1 MLEIT
6 GDIWRCDGPIVVTTN
21 GDINS
26 RGECVMGRG
35 IALQAK
41 QRYPEF
47 PKAVG
52 KYLREEGNH
61 VGWFREFG
69 KHGLITFP
77 VKHHWSEIADME
89 LIEQSAK
96 DLHLMVYKDYHPPY
110 EIYMVRPGCGNGGL
124 RWSEVKPLIDWLDDR
139 FVVVENRL

>member
-6 GDIWRCDGPIVVTTN
+6 GDIWQCDGPIVITTN

-41 QRYPEF
+41 RKF
-47 PKAVG
+47 PTLPTVIATHIRNHGNVVG
-52 KYLREEGNH
+52 RFAY
-61 VGWFREFG
+61 G
-69 KHGLITFP
+69 KGLFTFP

-96 DLHLMVYKDYHPPY
+96 DLHMMVYKDYHPPY